1 MRIAKRVAFLA
12 LLGMAGGAGAD
23 TISWIDFGS
32 ETNRTAALEVSASVA
47 GFDSVTRTASDYAVG
62 LDARRFATAGQD
74 GDLDTREPKGV
85 MIIFR

>member
-1 MRIAKRVAFLA
+1 MKTGNFLA
-12 LLGMAGGAGAD
+12 ILAALGMAGGTRAD
-23 TISWIDFGS
+23 IAWIDFGS

-47 GFDSVTRTASDYAVG
+47 GFDSVTRTATDYAVG

>member
-1 MRIAKRVAFLA
+1 MRTGTRAVLLA

-23 TISWIDFGS
+23 TISWIDFGP
-32 ETNRTAALEVSASVA
+32 ETNRTAALEIPVSVA
-47 GFDSVTRTASDYAVG
+47 GFDSVTRTSADYAVG
-62 LDARRFATAGQD
+62 LDMRRFAAAGQD